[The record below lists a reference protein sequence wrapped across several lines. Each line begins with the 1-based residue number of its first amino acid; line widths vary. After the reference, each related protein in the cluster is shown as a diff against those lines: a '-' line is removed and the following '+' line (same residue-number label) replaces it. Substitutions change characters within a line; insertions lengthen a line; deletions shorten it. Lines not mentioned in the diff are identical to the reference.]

1 MEKGNNQNNSSNK
14 DENTTNKK
22 EGQSKL
28 NPQFTKHFQDQ
39 KSLSSTPKEQKQMRP
54 TTTISTTPNNTK
66 TSSTSSNESV
76 EKAIRQALTKPKDA
90 NLTKVNPTKPTA
102 PKAKTASPQP
112 TPKVKKTAPVAATP
126 KAVSTT
132 PKEEKTV
139 ATPKMVPTPKPMPQE
154 KKEQLVSANRIVETA
169 QGKLDSATDKTIQAQ
184 KTAQNK
190 MESLASKGELA
201 VQALKDKTTQIHTKS
216 TPDTNL
222 LDKAPKTNFPRKLK
236 DLVDTSETKI
246 DTSTKTQTSLSTAVN
261 KEKSIEQTHSNQSQS
276 IAPKKVEKAAP
287 DSKPLTAFKDS
298 TNTKAT
304 ATPKEIPVKKEEKK
318 AAKVAAIT
326 PAVSLP
332 KSEPVIKK
340 PITPKQAEP
349 KQINA
354 NMDAIA
360 PNENDGAPL
369 EMKTTEKLPPLEA
382 LGQSLI
388 SFFSKPEKATEK
400 KSTYW
405 TAPISQKKDAENK
418 MKFSIK
424 EFFLF
429 SSGVDRDI
437 LQHCPADESRFL
449 GVGGTVIFTG
459 VLAFLS
465 STYAIYTVFDN
476 WLMAVFF
483 GMIWG
488 FMIYNLDRYIVGSMK
503 NHGSWWKDMTIAF
516 PRLIMAVLL
525 ALVISKPL
533 ELKIFEKEINAELIT
548 MEQEVYQEQEDKVKQ
563 RYTDQIEKYEASIL
577 EMTTTL
583 DGLRS
588 KRDTLEIM
596 ALREADGSGGSGNKN
611 MGPIY
616 KAKRKDADNARAEFD
631 AEKERLMPLIA
642 DNQEKSDALKAELEE
657 EIANLD
663 QEAYGGMAARMEALH
678 RLGEE
683 SEAIWWASMMIML
696 LFVIVEV
703 SPVLVKLISS
713 KTAYDY
719 LSLHKEHAIKM
730 ATQEEIA
737 EANKQLQ
744 NRVQFET
751 ETNVYRTQMLIQL
764 EKEMIDEFVA
774 RQRAEMQGK
783 ATSSHTQKTSKAL
796 AS

>member
-1 MEKGNNQNNSSNK
+1 MEKGNNQNNSSKK

-39 KSLSSTPKEQKQMRP
+39 KSSSSTPKEQKKGYSATQR
-54 TTTISTTPNNTK
+54 STAPNN
-66 TSSTSSNESV
+66 SASSNESV

-90 NLTKVNPTKPTA
+90 NLTKVNPTKPA
-102 PKAKTASPQP
+102 V
-112 TPKVKKTAPVAATP
+112 PKVKTTAPAVTSP
-126 KAVSTT
+126 KAVSAM
-132 PKEEKTV
+132 PKKEKTV
-139 ATPKMVPTPKPMPQE
+139 ATPKVAPTPKPISQE
-154 KKEQLVSANRIVETA
+154 QKEQLVSANRIVQTA
-169 QGKLDSATDKTIQAQ
+169 QGKLNAATDKTIEAQ
-184 KTAQNK
+184 KVAQNK
-190 MESLASKGELA
+190 MGSLVSKGDLA
-201 VQALKDKTTQIHTKS
+201 VQALKDKTSQIHTKS
-216 TPDTNL
+216 AADSNL

-261 KEKSIEQTHSNQSQS
+261 KEKSIEQTHANQSQS
-276 IAPKKVEKAAP
+276 IAPKKVEKAVP
-287 DSKPLTAFKDS
+287 NSKPLTAFKDS
-298 TNTKAT
+298 INAKTITKT
-304 ATPKEIPVKKEEKK
+304 ENITKQLEEKK
-318 AAKVAAIT
+318 AAKG
-326 PAVSLP
+326 AVIAPTASIP
-332 KSEPVIKK
+332 TKETGRKK
-340 PITPKQAEP
+340 TIMPKQAEP

-354 NMDAIA
+354 NVNAIA
-360 PNENDGAPL
+360 PTEYPDAPL
-369 EMKTTEKLPPLEA
+369 KMKTTDKLPPIEA

-388 SFFSKPEKATEK
+388 SLFSKPDQGTEK
-400 KSTYW
+400 NATYW
-405 TAPISQKKDAENK
+405 TAPISQKKDAESK
-418 MKFSIK
+418 IKFSIK

-459 VLAFLS
+459 ILAFLS

-516 PRLIMAVLL
+516 PRLLMAVLL

-563 RYTDQIEKYEASIL
+563 RYTDQIEKYEATIL

-616 KAKRKDADNARAEFD
+616 KAKRKDADHARAEFD
-631 AEKERLMPLIA
+631 VEKERLMPLIA
-642 DNQEKSDALKAELEE
+642 ENQEKADAIKAELEE

-678 RLGEE
+678 RLGQE

-774 RQRAEMQGK
+774 RQRAELKGQAVPK
-783 ATSSHTQKTSKAL
+783 YSKRTSKAL

>member
-1 MEKGNNQNNSSNK
+1 MEKGNNQNNSSK
-14 DENTTNKK
+14 KGENTTNKK
-22 EGQSKL
+22 EGQPKL
-28 NPQFTKHFQDQ
+28 NPQFTKHFQNQ
-39 KSLSSTPKEQKQMRP
+39 KSSSSTPKEQKKDY
-54 TTTISTTPNNTK
+54 STTQKSTVPNN
-66 TSSTSSNESV
+66 STSSNESV

-90 NLTKVNPTKPTA
+90 NLTKVNPTKSTA
-102 PKAKTASPQP
+102 PNIKATSPQP
-112 TPKVKKTAPVAATP
+112 TPKAKKTAPAVATP
-126 KAVSTT
+126 KAISTT
-132 PKEEKTV
+132 PRKENPV
-139 ATPKMVPTPKPMPQE
+139 ATPKVVPAPKPISQE
-154 KKEQLVSANRIVETA
+154 QKEQLVSANRIVQTA
-169 QGKLDSATDKTIQAQ
+169 QGKLNAATDKTIEAQ
-184 KTAQNK
+184 KVAQNK
-190 MESLASKGELA
+190 MGSLVSKGDLA
-201 VQALKDKTTQIHTKS
+201 VQALKDKTSQIHTKS
-216 TPDTNL
+216 TPDSNL

-236 DLVDTSETKI
+236 DLVDTSEPTESKI
-246 DTSTKTQTSLSTAVN
+246 DSSTKTQTSLSTAIN
-261 KEKSIEQTHSNQSQS
+261 KEKSIEQTQTNQSQP
-276 IAPKKVEKAAP
+276 IAPKKVEKAVP

-304 ATPKEIPVKKEEKK
+304 AAPKEIPAKKKEKK
-318 AAKVAAIT
+318 AAKVAAIA
-326 PAVSLP
+326 PAVGIVQ
-332 KSEPVIKK
+332 KETIIKD
-340 PITPKQAEP
+340 PITPKQVES

-354 NMDAIA
+354 NINAIA
-360 PNENDGAPL
+360 PNEKHDAPL
-369 EMKTTEKLPPLEA
+369 EMKTTDKLPPIEA

-388 SFFSKPEKATEK
+388 SFFSKPEKGTEK
-400 KSTYW
+400 NSTYW
-405 TAPISQKKDAENK
+405 TAPISQKKDANHK
-418 MKFSIK
+418 MRFSIK

-516 PRLIMAVLL
+516 PRLVMAVLL

-642 DNQEKSDALKAELEE
+642 ENQEKADVYKAELEE

-678 RLGEE
+678 RLGQE

-696 LFVIVEV
+696 LFVIVEI

-774 RQRAEMQGK
+774 RQRAELKGK
-783 ATSSHTQKTSKAL
+783 AVPKHSPKTAKAL